1 MWSANRFNSRIGYYP
16 HFHPYTHPPNIS
28 ASSDLAADTLLF
40 SFTNSFQLGQPQQ
53 TLGIPIF

>member
-1 MWSANRFNSRIGYYP
+1 MRSANIFNSRIGYYP
-16 HFHPYTHPPNIS
+16 CFHPYTHLPNIA

-53 TLGIPIF
+53 TIGIPIF